1 MQFYENYVKQCNK
14 ISKSPSSVANE
25 IGIQK
30 STVSR
35 WSKGAVPRYATLL
48 RIADYFGVSIGELAG
63 ATPETEKQIAEE
75 LGISVYNLREQH
87 SAEEP
92 EAEPAAK
99 PDTGLSAA
107 LEALRNQ
114 PGRRMLL
121 AATSGMTEEQVE
133 RMASW
138 IAEIRGGGK

>member
-1 MQFYENYVKQCNK
+1 MQFYENYVKQCNR
-14 ISKSPSSVANE
+14 ISKTPSSVARE
-25 IGIQK
+25 VGLQK

-35 WSKGAVPRYATLL
+35 WSKGAIPRYATLL
-48 RIADYFGVSIGELAG
+48 KMAEYFGVSIGELAG
-63 ATPETEKQIAEE
+63 ATPETEKQIAAE
-75 LGISVYNLREQH
+75 LGISVYNLRERH
-87 SAEEP
+87 GKSEAEP
-92 EAEPAAK
+92 EPAAK
-99 PDTGLSAA
+99 ADTGLAAA

-138 IAEIRGGGK
+138 IAEIRGGSK

>member
-1 MQFYENYVKQCNK
+1 MQFYENYVKQCNR
-14 ISKSPSSVANE
+14 ISKSPSLVARE
-25 IGIQK
+25 VGLQK

-48 RIADYFGVSIGELAG
+48 KMAEYFGVSIGELAG

-87 SAEEP
+87 GAP
-92 EAEPAAK
+92 EAEPEPSVKA
-99 PDTGLSAA
+99 DTGLAAA

-138 IAEIRGGGK
+138 IAEIRGGSK